1 MTFIIA
7 YGEQGFGDIIPGGST
22 LIFDVEMLDITD
34 GMTKADAEEANTEE
48 EKLEIGS
55 AGEGEGYQEDL
66 FQQIDTNGDGQ
77 INVEEMAK
85 HLMVHEGKSET
96 DDKDELYTMVG
107 EIFQEDD
114 KDKDGVLSY
123 HEFMAPQNEHDEL

>member
-1 MTFIIA
+1 MIA
-7 YGEQGFGDIIPGGST
+7 YGEQGFSDIIPGGST
-22 LIFDVEMLDITD
+22 LIFDIEMLDIT
-34 GMTKADAEEANTEE
+34 GGTTEADAEEASTEE

-85 HLMVHEGKSET
+85 HLMVHEGKSEK